1 MWASMYTDKG
11 IGVVV
16 WASMY
21 TDKVIGVVVLCGR
34 VCTLIRV

>member
-21 TDKVIGVVVLCGR
+21 TDKVIGVVVWCGR